1 MTALDVAWK
10 DFLGASR
17 SRSLWTVATLLGL
30 LTALIAYGYQGYQLT
45 PEETVLQLFVTLGT
59 VFGLLLPIV
68 ALVASYMSI
77 AGERESGGV
86 KFLLGL
92 PNTRRD
98 VFLGK
103 LLSRL
108 VLVASG
114 VTFMFVTTTAVAAT
128 RHGTLPVGTVLGVF
142 AVSVLYAAVFVAIA
156 VALSASVAERSRA
169 IAASVGSYFLLVILY
184 VIPGV
189 SVPGIVRFLHQT
201 MLGYERNVN
210 LYNAVSYTSPFT
222 AYRKA
227 INIVVPERMEQ
238 RVFRRI
244 AEDATLP
251 GYLGDEVSLLVFA
264 VWLVGPLT
272 VGYLRF
278 AGADLL

>member
-156 VALSASVAERSRA
+156 VALSATVAERSRA

>member
-1 MTALDVAWK
+1 MSALDVARK
-10 DFLGASR
+10 DFAAARR

-30 LTALIAYGYQGYQLT
+30 LTTLIAFGYSAYRV
-45 PEETVLQLFVTLGT
+45 PPTVTVVRLFRTMGT

-103 LLSRL
+103 LASRL
-108 VLVASG
+108 AVVAAG
-114 VTFMFVTTTAVAAT
+114 VTFMFATATAMAVA
-128 RHGTLPVGTVLGVF
+128 RHGVLPLSTVVGVF
-142 AVSVLYAAVFVAIA
+142 AVSLLYAAVFVGIA
-156 VALSASVAERSRA
+156 VALSAAVAERSQA
-169 IAASVGSYFLLVILY
+169 IAASVGSYFLLVLLY

-189 SVPGIVRFLHQT
+189 SVALLVRFVHQV
-201 MLGYERNVN
+201 MLGFERNVD
-210 LYNAVSYTSPFT
+210 LYNAVLYTSPLI

-227 INIVVPERMEQ
+227 LNLVLPGTAQ
-238 RVFRRI
+238 RQVLQR
-244 AEDATLP
+244 ASEGDTLP
-251 GYLGDEVSLLVFA
+251 AYLGDEVSLVVFA
-264 VWLVGPLT
+264 VWLAVPLAI
-272 VGYLRF
+272 GYWQF
-278 AGADLL
+278 EGADL

>member
-1 MTALDVAWK
+1 MSALDVARK
-10 DFLGASR
+10 DFVAAGR
-17 SRSLWTVATLLGL
+17 SRSLWAVATLLGL

-45 PEETVLQLFVTLGT
+45 PRQTVLGLFVTLGT

-98 VFLGK
+98 VFVGK
-103 LLSRL
+103 LASRL
-108 VLVASG
+108 AVVTSG
-114 VTFMFVTTTAVAAT
+114 VTFMFVTATAVATT

-142 AVSVLYAAVFVAIA
+142 AVSLLYAAVFVAIA

-169 IAASVGSYFLLVILY
+169 IAASVGAYFLLVVLY

-189 SVPGIVRFLHQT
+189 SVAGIVRFLHRT
-201 MLGYERNVN
+201 MLGFERNVD
-210 LYNAVSYTSPFT
+210 LYDAVAYTSPFT

-227 INIVVPERMEQ
+227 INLVVPATAERP
-238 RVFRRI
+238 VFRRM
-244 AEDATLP
+244 EGETLP
-251 GYLGDEVSLLVFA
+251 AYLGDELSLLVFA
-264 VWLVGPLT
+264 VWLVGPLA
-272 VGYLRF
+272 VGYCRF
-278 AGADLL
+278 EGAELL